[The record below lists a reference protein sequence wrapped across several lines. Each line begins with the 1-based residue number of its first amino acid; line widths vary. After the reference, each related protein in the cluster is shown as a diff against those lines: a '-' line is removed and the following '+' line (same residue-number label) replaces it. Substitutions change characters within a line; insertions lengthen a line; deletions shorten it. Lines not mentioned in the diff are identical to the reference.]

1 MLCFMTAIG
10 FYDFIDFFIFSS
22 FENNQFYILHVYY
35 SLLPM
40 TVHCGR
46 YRCEVLFNI
55 FILFAF

>member
-22 FENNQFYILHVYY
+22 FENNQFYILYY

-46 YRCEVLFNI
+46 YRCEVLFN
-55 FILFAF
+55 

>member
-22 FENNQFYILHVYY
+22 FENNQFYILYY
-35 SLLPM
+35 SLLSM